1 MVFEKRLTIK
11 KGKHKSDICFP
22 FLFWG
27 RELNFQFNFETS
39 PMYTIPSKYKKDTQ
53 KIFGISD
60 GIHHHR
66 HSVRI
71 GWRKID
77 RFKIEFLCYY
87 YVDGINNIKS
97 LGIYSL
103 KNSRK
108 RITGKITIRQHF
120 YFIDFDDKKTAVPRK
135 SKWFGPRYLLFPFFG
150 DKTKQGTK
158 APHNF
163 RIKIKWGFKDLET
176 MYI

>member
-22 FLFWG
+22 FLFLG

-77 RFKIEFLCYY
+77 RFKIEYLVYY
-87 YVDGINNIKS
+87 YVNGIHNIES
-97 LGIYSL
+97 LGIYSISE
-103 KNSRK
+103 SRK
-108 RITGKITIRQHF
+108 RFSGSVCFTKTHYVIFFQN
-120 YFIDFDDKKTAVPRK
+120 KKVVLPRE
-135 SKWFGPRYLLFPFFG
+135 SNWFGPRYLLFPFFG
-150 DKTKQGTK
+150 DKSKKGTK
-158 APHNF
+158 APHNI
-163 RIKIKWGFKDLET
+163 RIKIKWGFDKLKSI
-176 MYI
+176 YV